1 MYVYSCFYLLTA
13 ESLKTYPAASKL
25 PKATWCGG
33 GEAVE
38 RVWRGEVGD

>member
-33 GEAVE
+33 GSSGESVE
-38 RVWRGEVGD
+38 R